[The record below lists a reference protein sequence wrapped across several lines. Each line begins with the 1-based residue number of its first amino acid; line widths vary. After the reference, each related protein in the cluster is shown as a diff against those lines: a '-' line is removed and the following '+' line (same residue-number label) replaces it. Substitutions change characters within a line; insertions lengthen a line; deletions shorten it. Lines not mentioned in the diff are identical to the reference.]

1 MITSQQI
8 AASKMFAEMFR
19 NGAVFSVK
27 FRKKGDG
34 KVSVKN
40 NIVRLAK
47 TGENILNA
55 RKNLTNE
62 GRIKCVQPHGNGQEF
77 EFYVDLIVEFNGQKI
92 NWYG

>member
-1 MITSQQI
+1 
-8 AASKMFAEMFR
+8 MFR

-27 FRKKGDG
+27 FRKKSDG
-34 KVSVKN
+34 KISEKK

-62 GRIKCVQPHGNGQEF
+62 GRIKCVQPHGNGHEF